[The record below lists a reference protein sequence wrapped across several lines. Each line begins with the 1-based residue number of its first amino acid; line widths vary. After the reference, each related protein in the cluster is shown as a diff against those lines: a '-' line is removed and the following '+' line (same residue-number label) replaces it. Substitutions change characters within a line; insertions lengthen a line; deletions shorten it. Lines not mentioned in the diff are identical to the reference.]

1 MKLIVEDADIVEKI
15 NQHLSAQIRVF
26 SVERTNAGFSAY
38 HFCNSRIYE
47 YLIPTH
53 CFLPPHTDSY
63 LGRKLDQLAQEADDT
78 EAYRERQCEV
88 SSFWAEAEEAHIK
101 PILDQLDPSIKLI
114 VQKALYEMNLK
125 EAEEEFALVKE
136 DQKVEKE
143 GSPLETRIDSGVGLD
158 RLPSDEAK
166 TTEPIQTFSDT
177 TKPSPSS
184 GTVAEQA
191 LPDSEAGDRDVP
203 KTDDAT
209 IDPKTKEPSPLEIS
223 IRQLKAAYIAA
234 KKAYRIDPQ
243 RLERVRSA
251 LSRFDGTHNFHNYTI
266 DKGPRDPS
274 VKRVIKS
281 FVVAADPMIINNT
294 EWLSL
299 KVHGQSFM
307 MHQIRKMISMVALI
321 VRCGCHEGRIQ
332 DSYLPQRLNVPKA
345 PSLGLLLERPVF
357 DAYNEKLVGSGR
369 AAIDFGK
376 YEKEIEEFKQR
387 EIYER
392 IFREEEQ
399 HGQ

>member
-1 MKLIVEDADIVEKI
+1 LKLIVEDADIVEKI
-15 NQHLSAQIRVF
+15 NRHLSAQIRVF
-26 SVERTNAGFSAY
+26 SIERTNAGFSAY

-78 EAYRERQCEV
+78 EAYRERRCEV

-125 EAEEEFALVKE
+125 EAEEEFPLVKE

-158 RLPSDEAK
+158 VLASAEAK
-166 TTEPIQTFSDT
+166 TIESIQTHSDT

-184 GTVAEQA
+184 GTVTEQA
-191 LPDSEAGDRDVP
+191 LQDSEAGDKDLP
-203 KTDDAT
+203 KTDGAT
-209 IDPKTKEPSPLEIS
+209 IDPKLKEPSPLEIS

-234 KKAYRIDPQ
+234 KKAYRIDPR

-274 VKRVIKS
+274 AKRVIKS
-281 FVVAADPMIINNT
+281 FVVAADPMIINDT

-357 DAYNEKLVGSGR
+357 DAYNEKLLGFGR
-369 AAIDFGK
+369 EAIDFGK

-392 IFREEEQ
+392 IFGEEEQ

>member
-1 MKLIVEDADIVEKI
+1 
-15 NQHLSAQIRVF
+15 
-26 SVERTNAGFSAY
+26 
-38 HFCNSRIYE
+38 
-47 YLIPTH
+47 LIPTH

-63 LGRKLDQLAQEADDT
+63 LGRKLDQLAEEANDT
-78 EAYRERQCEV
+78 EAYRERQREV

-101 PILDQLDPSIKLI
+101 PILDQLDPSIKPT

-125 EAEEEFALVKE
+125 EAEEEFAIVE
-136 DQKVEKE
+136 GDQQVVKE
-143 GSPLETRIDSGVGLD
+143 GSPLETRIDSGVGLEK
-158 RLPSDEAK
+158 LASDEAR
-166 TTEPIQTFSDT
+166 TIEPNQKASDT
-177 TKPSPSS
+177 MKPSLSS
-184 GTVAEQA
+184 GTVTEQVR
-191 LPDSEAGDRDVP
+191 PNSEAGDGDVP

-209 IDPKTKEPSPLEIS
+209 RNPAIKEPSPLDIA
-223 IRQLKAAYIAA
+223 IRQIKAAYIAA
-234 KKAYRIDPQ
+234 KKAYRVDPR

-251 LSRFDGTHNFHNYTI
+251 LSRFNGTHNFHNYTI

-274 VKRVIKS
+274 AKRVIKS
-281 FVVAADPMIINNT
+281 FVVAADPIIINDT

-357 DAYNEKLVGSGR
+357 DAYNEKLVGFGR
-369 AAIDFGK
+369 EAIDFSK
-376 YEKEIEEFKQR
+376 YEKEIEAFKQR

>member
-1 MKLIVEDADIVEKI
+1 
-15 NQHLSAQIRVF
+15 
-26 SVERTNAGFSAY
+26 
-38 HFCNSRIYE
+38 
-47 YLIPTH
+47 
-53 CFLPPHTDSY
+53 
-63 LGRKLDQLAQEADDT
+63 
-78 EAYRERQCEV
+78 
-88 SSFWAEAEEAHIK
+88 
-101 PILDQLDPSIKLI
+101 
-114 VQKALYEMNLK
+114 
-125 EAEEEFALVKE
+125 
-136 DQKVEKE
+136 
-143 GSPLETRIDSGVGLD
+143 LETRIDSGVGLD
-158 RLPSDEAK
+158 RLPSDDAK
-166 TTEPIQTFSDT
+166 TAEPIQKVSDT
-177 TKPSPSS
+177 TKRIPSS
-184 GTVAEQA
+184 GTVTEQV

-209 IDPKTKEPSPLEIS
+209 VDPKTKEPSPLEIS

-234 KKAYRIDPQ
+234 KKAYHIDPH

-251 LSRFDGTHNFHNYTI
+251 LSRFNGTHNFHNYTI

-274 VKRVIKS
+274 AKRVIKS
-281 FVVAADPMIINNT
+281 FVVAADPMIINDT

-307 MHQIRKMISMVALI
+307 MHQIRKMISMAALI

-357 DAYNEKLVGSGR
+357 DAYNEKLVGFGR
-369 AAIDFGK
+369 EAIDFSK

>member
-1 MKLIVEDADIVEKI
+1 MKLIVEDEKIVERI
-15 NQHLSAQIRVF
+15 NQCLSAQIRVF
-26 SVERTNAGFSAY
+26 SIERTNAGFSAY

-47 YLIPTH
+47 YLVPTH

-63 LGRKLDQLAQEADDT
+63 LGRKLDQLAEETNDI
-78 EAYRERQCEV
+78 EAYRERQREV
-88 SSFWAEAEEAHIK
+88 ASFWAEAENVHIK
-101 PILDQLDPSIKLI
+101 PILDQLDPSVKPII
-114 VQKALYEMNLK
+114 QKALYEMNLK

-136 DQKVEKE
+136 DREVVKE
-143 GSPLETRIDSGVGLD
+143 GSPMETRIGSGV
-158 RLPSDEAK
+158 RLEVLASDEVK
-166 TTEPIQTFSDT
+166 TTMPIQKVSDT
-177 TKPSPSS
+177 TKLSASS
-184 GTVAEQA
+184 GTMTEQA
-191 LPDSEAGDRDVP
+191 LLDSAAGEADVA
-203 KTDDAT
+203 KTDGAT
-209 IDPKTKEPSPLEIS
+209 VDPKIKEPSPLEIS

-234 KKAYRIDPQ
+234 KKAYRIDPH

-251 LSRFDGTHNFHNYTI
+251 LSRFNGTHNFHNYTI

-274 VKRVIKS
+274 AKRVIKS

-357 DAYNEKLVGSGR
+357 DAYNEKLVGFGR
-369 AAIDFGK
+369 EAIDFSK